1 MAAEPKAVP
10 TERGASDEAEREEMT
25 IEIEDG
31 DKKTNEAEETVE
43 EAKTDAAETSEANES
58 AAEQGESD
66 ADADVDAEEPAEAGK
81 PDGDA
86 PQDADA
92 DELMTKAAE
101 ALKAATEEAE
111 KAKAEAKEWQDK
123 FMRLHAEWD
132 TYRRRTAEQRE
143 AEKARASEKLVT
155 GLLPVIDDFER
166 TIKYAEDNGEGGLLD
181 GVRAVH
187 TKFVDVLVK
196 DGVQVIDPAGE
207 AFDALQHQ
215 AVATVPD
222 DVAFDETVHEVYQKG
237 YKLGE
242 KVLRPAMVTVTTG
255 GPKRPK
261 PDEAEEE

>member
-1 MAAEPKAVP
+1 MPAEPNAAP

-31 DKKTNEAEETVE
+31 DVQAKKADETAEE
-43 EAKTDAAETSEANES
+43 
-58 AAEQGESD
+58 
-66 ADADVDAEEPAEAGK
+66 
-81 PDGDA
+81 
-86 PQDADA
+86 
-92 DELMTKAAE
+92 TKAAE
-101 ALKAATEEAE
+101 ATQVEEPAAEEAAAE
-111 KAKAEAKEWQDK
+111 AASDEAAEAEAEPAQEADPAEDAASKLQEEVDRAKAEAKEWQDK

-166 TIKYAEDNGEGGLLD
+166 TIKYATDNGETGLLD
-181 GVRAVH
+181 GVCAVH
-187 TKFVDVLVK
+187 TKLVDVLVK

-207 AFDALQHQ
+207 AFDALEHQ
-215 AVATVPD
+215 AVATGPD
-222 DVAFDETVHEVYQKG
+222 DEAFDETVHEVYQKG

-242 KVLRPAMVTVTTG
+242 QVLRPAMVTVTTG

-261 PDEAEEE
+261 EEASEEE

>member
-1 MAAEPKAVP
+1 MPAEPNAAP

-31 DKKTNEAEETVE
+31 DV
-43 EAKTDAAETSEANES
+43 EAKKVDETAE
-58 AAEQGESD
+58 D
-66 ADADVDAEEPAEAGK
+66 
-81 PDGDA
+81 
-86 PQDADA
+86 
-92 DELMTKAAE
+92 TKAAE
-101 ALKAATEEAE
+101 AAQAEESAAEEAAAE
-111 KAKAEAKEWQDK
+111 AASDEAAEAEAEPAQDAEPAEDAASKLQEEVDKAKAETKDWQDK

-166 TIKYAEDNGEGGLLD
+166 TIQYATDNGETGLLD

-187 TKFVDVLVK
+187 TKLVDVLVK

-207 AFDALQHQ
+207 AFDALEHQ

-222 DVAFDETVHEVYQKG
+222 DEAFDETVHEVYQKG

-261 PDEAEEE
+261 EEASEEE

>member
-1 MAAEPKAVP
+1 MPAEPNAAP

-31 DKKTNEAEETVE
+31 DVQAKKADETAEE
-43 EAKTDAAETSEANES
+43 
-58 AAEQGESD
+58 
-66 ADADVDAEEPAEAGK
+66 
-81 PDGDA
+81 
-86 PQDADA
+86 
-92 DELMTKAAE
+92 TKAAE
-101 ALKAATEEAE
+101 ATQVEEPAAEEAAAE
-111 KAKAEAKEWQDK
+111 AASDEAAEAEAEPAQEADPAEDAASKLQEEVDKAKAEAKEWQGK

-166 TIKYAEDNGEGGLLD
+166 TIKYATDNGETGLLD

-187 TKFVDVLVK
+187 TKLVDVLVK

-207 AFDALQHQ
+207 AFNALQHQ

-222 DVAFDETVHEVYQKG
+222 DEAFDETVHEVYQKG

-261 PDEAEEE
+261 EETSEEE

>member
-1 MAAEPKAVP
+1 MPAEPNAAP

-31 DKKTNEAEETVE
+31 DVQAKKADETAEE
-43 EAKTDAAETSEANES
+43 
-58 AAEQGESD
+58 
-66 ADADVDAEEPAEAGK
+66 
-81 PDGDA
+81 
-86 PQDADA
+86 
-92 DELMTKAAE
+92 TKAAE
-101 ALKAATEEAE
+101 ATQVEEPAAEEAAAE
-111 KAKAEAKEWQDK
+111 AASDEAADAEAEPAQEADPAEDAASKLQEEVDKAKAEAKEWQDK

-166 TIKYAEDNGEGGLLD
+166 TIKYATDNGETGLLD

-187 TKFVDVLVK
+187 TKLVDVLVK

-222 DVAFDETVHEVYQKG
+222 DEAFDETVHEVYQKG

-261 PDEAEEE
+261 EETSEEE

>member
-1 MAAEPKAVP
+1 MPAEPNAAP
-10 TERGASDEAEREEMT
+10 TERGASEREEMT

-31 DKKTNEAEETVE
+31 DVQAKKADETAEE
-43 EAKTDAAETSEANES
+43 
-58 AAEQGESD
+58 
-66 ADADVDAEEPAEAGK
+66 
-81 PDGDA
+81 
-86 PQDADA
+86 
-92 DELMTKAAE
+92 TKAAE
-101 ALKAATEEAE
+101 ATQVEEPAAEEAAAE
-111 KAKAEAKEWQDK
+111 AASDEAAEAEAEPAQEADPAEDAASKLQEEVDKAKAEAKEWQDK

-166 TIKYAEDNGEGGLLD
+166 TIKYATDNGETGLLD

-187 TKFVDVLVK
+187 TKLVDVLVK

-222 DVAFDETVHEVYQKG
+222 DEAFDETVHEVYQKG

-261 PDEAEEE
+261 EETSEEE

>member
-1 MAAEPKAVP
+1 MPAEPNAAP

-31 DKKTNEAEETVE
+31 DV
-43 EAKTDAAETSEANES
+43 EAKKVDETAE
-58 AAEQGESD
+58 D
-66 ADADVDAEEPAEAGK
+66 
-81 PDGDA
+81 
-86 PQDADA
+86 
-92 DELMTKAAE
+92 TKAAE
-101 ALKAATEEAE
+101 AAQAEEPAAEEAAAE
-111 KAKAEAKEWQDK
+111 AASDEAAEAEAEPAQEADPAEDAASKLQEEVDKAKAEAKEWQDK

-166 TIKYAEDNGEGGLLD
+166 TIKYATDNGETGLLD

-187 TKFVDVLVK
+187 TKLVDVLVK
-196 DGVQVIDPAGE
+196 DGVKVIDPAGE

-222 DVAFDETVHEVYQKG
+222 DEAFDETVHEVYQKG

-261 PDEAEEE
+261 EETSEEE

>member
-1 MAAEPKAVP
+1 MPAEPNAAP

-31 DKKTNEAEETVE
+31 DVQAKKADETAEE
-43 EAKTDAAETSEANES
+43 
-58 AAEQGESD
+58 
-66 ADADVDAEEPAEAGK
+66 
-81 PDGDA
+81 
-86 PQDADA
+86 
-92 DELMTKAAE
+92 TKAAE
-101 ALKAATEEAE
+101 ATQVEEPAAEKAAAEAASDEAAEAE
-111 KAKAEAKEWQDK
+111 AEPAQEADPAEDAASKLQEEVDKAKAEAKEWQDK

-166 TIKYAEDNGEGGLLD
+166 TIKYATDNGETGLLD
-181 GVRAVH
+181 GVRAVR
-187 TKFVDVLVK
+187 TKLVDVLVK

-222 DVAFDETVHEVYQKG
+222 DEAFDETVHEVYQKG

-261 PDEAEEE
+261 EETSEEE

>member
-1 MAAEPKAVP
+1 MPAEPNAAP

-31 DKKTNEAEETVE
+31 DVQAKKADETAEE
-43 EAKTDAAETSEANES
+43 
-58 AAEQGESD
+58 
-66 ADADVDAEEPAEAGK
+66 
-81 PDGDA
+81 
-86 PQDADA
+86 
-92 DELMTKAAE
+92 TKAAE
-101 ALKAATEEAE
+101 ATQVEEPAAEEAAAE
-111 KAKAEAKEWQDK
+111 AADEAAEAEAEPAQEADPAEDAASKLQEEVDKAKAEAKEWQDK

-166 TIKYAEDNGEGGLLD
+166 TIKYATDNGETGLLD

-187 TKFVDVLVK
+187 TKLVDVLVK

-222 DVAFDETVHEVYQKG
+222 DEAFDETVHEVYQKG

-261 PDEAEEE
+261 EETSEEE

>member
-1 MAAEPKAVP
+1 MPAEPNAAP

-31 DKKTNEAEETVE
+31 DVQAKKADETAEE
-43 EAKTDAAETSEANES
+43 
-58 AAEQGESD
+58 
-66 ADADVDAEEPAEAGK
+66 
-81 PDGDA
+81 
-86 PQDADA
+86 
-92 DELMTKAAE
+92 TKAAE
-101 ALKAATEEAE
+101 ATQVEEPAAEEAAAE
-111 KAKAEAKEWQDK
+111 AASDEAADAEAEPAQEADPAEDAASKLQEEVDRAKAEAKEWQDK

-166 TIKYAEDNGEGGLLD
+166 TIKYATDNGETGLLD

-187 TKFVDVLVK
+187 TKLVDVLVK

-222 DVAFDETVHEVYQKG
+222 DEAFDETVHEVYQKG

-261 PDEAEEE
+261 EETSEEE